1 MLDHFAAAFW
11 VLAIWNHQASWWTE
25 SRWRVYIPS
34 YSQQRICWVSI
45 SGAGDWWHENAR
57 PEKTRGL
64 AGTFRC
70 WVAKLGKWTITHL
83 VWWVSLFSH
92 LCFFTK
98 WLSKMLSYEWISHY
112 NPIYFPTKRWSSI
125 IPFNYPFSKDPLDNP
140 IIMSLSS
147 RQTIKTSS

>member
-1 MLDHFAAAFW
+1 MVLLGCFCTAFLQISSQPLQPLTCW
-11 VLAIWNHQASWWTE
+11 SHTPNSE
-25 SRWRVYIPS
+25 SVGFQSLGP
-34 YSQQRICWVSI
+34 
-45 SGAGDWWHENAR
+45 GDWWHENAR